1 MQNKGITIREAQLS
15 DSQLYYKWANEP
27 VVRQMAF
34 HSEPIPWESHCKWF
48 EGKLHSETSHLT
60 VCYSEEVP
68 VGQVRF
74 DEVSEGEYEIDI
86 SVDSNLRSKGRGREM
101 LRSAIDYV
109 HNKYCINCFLA
120 EVKAENIPSQKMFV
134 AVGFELQKVENQ
146 VNYYK
151 LLFKQ

>member
-1 MQNKGITIREAQLS
+1 MQNKGITIREAQSS
-15 DSQLYYKWANEP
+15 DSRLYYKWANDP

-48 EGKLHSETSHLT
+48 ERKLHSEKSHLT
-60 VCYSEEVP
+60 VCYSGEVP

-109 HNKYCINCFLA
+109 HNKYSINSFLA

-134 AVGFELQKVENQ
+134 AVGFELQKVENH

-151 LLFKQ
+151 LLIKQ

>member
-1 MQNKGITIREAQLS
+1 MQNKGITIREAQSS
-15 DSQLYYKWANEP
+15 DSLLYYKWANDP

-48 EGKLHSETSHLT
+48 ERKLHSEKSHLT
-60 VCYSEEVP
+60 VCYSGEVP

-109 HNKYCINCFLA
+109 HNKYCINSFLA

-134 AVGFELQKVENQ
+134 AVGFELQKVENH

-151 LLFKQ
+151 LLIKQ

>member
-1 MQNKGITIREAQLS
+1 MQNKGITSREAQLS
-15 DSQLYYKWANEP
+15 DSQLYYTWANDP

-48 EGKLHSETSHLT
+48 EGKLNSANSHLT
-60 VCYSEEVP
+60 VCYSGEVP

-74 DEVSEGEYEIDI
+74 DEVAKGEYEIDI
-86 SVDSNLRSKGRGREM
+86 SVDSGLRSKGQGRAM
-101 LRSAIDYV
+101 LRSAINYV
-109 HNKYCINCFLA
+109 HEKYNINYFLA
-120 EVKAENIPSQKMFV
+120 EVKVENIPSQKMFT

-151 LLFKQ
+151 LIIK